1 MAKKEPHGHPSVG
14 SRSLRATDLAG
25 ILRRPGSKALTIEQM
40 DEAIGDAIAEDDER
54 IQREYFKG
62 SDDRH

>member
-1 MAKKEPHGHPSVG
+1 MATRKQHGHPPVG

-25 ILRRPGSKALTIEQM
+25 ILHRPGLKALTIEQM

-62 SDDRH
+62 SDDRR